1 VAAVAADLSEETAAA
16 AVDARL
22 TRNFSG
28 GKRQREADRDRRKR
42 EKAARLQRNRAE
54 RAWAGDQP
62 APEDGGVGAPEALP
76 TVALEDVVI
85 GVAPRP
91 RRQTTGPVKLFVGGL
106 SWDTTSEGLN
116 AAFSKFGAIEESMVI
131 SDRLTGRS
139 RGFGFVTFANAAEA
153 AVAVK
158 EMNGAELDGRNLKVN
173 LAESR

>member
-1 VAAVAADLSEETAAA
+1 
-16 AVDARL
+16 L

-54 RAWAGDQP
+54 RAWAGDQQ
-62 APEDGGVGAPEALP
+62 APEVGVGAPEALP

-116 AAFSKFGAIEESMVI
+116 AAFSKFGTIEESMVI

-139 RGFGFVTFANAAEA
+139 RGFGFVTFASAAEA
-153 AVAVK
+153 ALAVK